1 MNQNQTEDL
10 LELLAGAGVLNRLTD
25 SSPEVWA
32 AALADL
38 DPRDCMRAAGHLIRT
53 QQWVKISDIREAI
66 AAARA
71 ERIAAA
77 NLVYDGNP
85 GETGAQS
92 ADSIRALVDAAASG
106 ELPSASI
113 TASLGLDQPA
123 ELLSGRARAALAA
136 TGRSIPRQREGVTN
150 VLAVGCPRCF
160 ARPGRNCTTGHRRRA
175 NVHPARLDDA
185 HRAAAGLPP
194 VDPADMQR
202 ELERRR
208 EVTRRALG
216 ETAQADDPESEAS

>member
-10 LELLAGAGVLNRLTD
+10 LEVLAGAGVLNRLTD
-25 SSPEVWA
+25 TSPEVWA
-32 AALADL
+32 GALADL
-38 DPRDCMRAAGHLIRT
+38 DPHDCMHAAGHLIRT
-53 QQWVKISDIREAI
+53 QQWVKISDIRDTVI
-66 AAARA
+66 ATRA

-85 GETGAQS
+85 AETGADSVQS
-92 ADSIRALVDAAASG
+92 LRALVDAAASG
-106 ELPSASI
+106 ELPPASI

-136 TGRSIPRQREGVTN
+136 TGRSIPRQRDGVTN
-150 VLAVGCPRCF
+150 VLAVGCPRCY
-160 ARPGRNCTTGHRRRA
+160 ARPGRSCMTGHRRRA

-208 EVTRRALG
+208 DVIRRALD
-216 ETAQADDPESEAS
+216 QADHETEAS